1 MVRHG
6 QYNLDGKV
14 DEERY
19 LTELGRKQA
28 ELTGQRLATLYKD
41 YNSGQVGISGSLE
54 VKHKRKILVYTSGV
68 NNLHFPP

>member
-6 QYNLDGKV
+6 QYNLDGRV

-28 ELTGQRLATLYKD
+28 EMTGQRLANLYKD
-41 YNSGQVGISGSLE
+41 YISGQLVGLA
-54 VKHKRKILVYTSGV
+54 
-68 NNLHFPP
+68 F

>member
-19 LTELGRKQA
+19 LTDLGKKQA
-28 ELTGQRLATLYKD
+28 ELTGQRLAHLYKD
-41 YNSGQVGISGSLE
+41 YISGQLVGFFTLFVFFID
-54 VKHKRKILVYTSGV
+54 IQT
-68 NNLHFPP
+68 